1 MSMSIGNPHVRFD
14 AGKGA
19 QCAATPRRVSLLR
32 NISSIRILAAA
43 TIAVASTA
51 AFAQPKSPRALK
63 ACVFQPPYALDPA
76 DIEKS
81 IQWEMD
87 HLRAC
92 DESLD
97 LIVLPEASDRQA
109 RTVTREAT
117 MSAAHRYNAPLLA
130 LCAET
135 AKRCGAT
142 LFVNAL
148 DFTPLG
154 ARNTTFAYDKTG
166 RCVGKYNKEHLVA
179 SEHKKLGLDASYM
192 WEWTEPYI
200 LEIDG
205 VRYAFMTCYDFYFY
219 ENYAN
224 IARYKPDIVIGC
236 SHQRSDRHDALE
248 TIGRFL
254 AYNTAAYLVRASVS
268 MGLDSPVG
276 GGSMVVSP
284 MGQILGNM
292 YSKVGTLTVEFDP
305 HEKYLKPAGYGNPP
319 ATHPSY
325 IEIGRRPWKYR
336 PAGSAI
342 VPAFADAPAKRLCAH
357 RGFSTVAPENS
368 LPAYGAAVAL
378 GAAEI
383 EFDLW
388 WTKDGEIVS
397 IHDATL
403 DRVSNGTGKVFEH
416 TLAELKALD
425 FGAKQE
431 NKSYAGMKIPTFAE
445 ILAKFSCHTIM
456 NIHMKDW
463 KDQPWDEAHLK
474 RVLHLIDA
482 YDARSHVYF
491 MTSCGP
497 LQDQLARLA
506 PDIPRCMG
514 NRGDNKTHPD
524 IVDRA
529 IAHKCQMV
537 QLFKPYFDQSLI
549 DRARAAGLRVNV
561 FWSDDP
567 DEAKR
572 FLDMGADT
580 ILTND
585 YLPVSAATGL
595 R

>member
-1 MSMSIGNPHVRFD
+1 MRHATLLLVL
-14 AGKGA
+14 AG
-19 QCAATPRRVSLLR
+19 
-32 NISSIRILAAA
+32 IAAA
-43 TIAVASTA
+43 TCA
-51 AFAQPKSPRALK
+51 AETKTPRALK
-63 ACVFQPPYALDPA
+63 ACVFQPPYALDVD
-76 DIEKS
+76 DIDATM
-81 IQWEMD
+81 QWEFE
-87 HLRAC
+87 HLKSC

-109 RTVTREAT
+109 RVRNREDID
-117 MSAAHRYNAPLLA
+117 AAVKRYHEPLMA

-135 AKRCGAT
+135 ARRCKAT

-148 DFTPLG
+148 DFTPTG
-154 ARNTTFAYDKTG
+154 ARNTTFAFDKTG
-166 RCVGKYNKEHLVA
+166 TCVGKYYKEHLTA
-179 SEHKKLGLDASYM
+179 GEHRKWGFDASYM
-192 WEWTEPYI
+192 WEWSEPYI

-205 VRYAFMTCYDFYFY
+205 VRYAFLTCYDFYFY
-219 ENYAN
+219 ENFAN
-224 IARYKPDIVIGC
+224 IARRKPDVIIGC

-248 TIGRFL
+248 MFGRFV

-268 MGLDSPVG
+268 MGVDSPLG

-284 MGQILGNM
+284 MGQVLGNM
-292 YSKVGTLTVEFDP
+292 YSKVGTLTVEFNP

-319 ATHPSY
+319 NTHPAY

-342 VPAFADAPAKRLCAH
+342 IPGFADAPAKRLCAH

-368 LPAYGAAVAL
+368 LPAFGSAVAL
-378 GAAEI
+378 GASEI

-403 DRVSNGTGKVFEH
+403 DRVSNGTGKVYEH
-416 TLAELKALD
+416 TYAELQKFD
-425 FGAKQE
+425 FGSKTG
-431 NKSYAGMKIPTFAE
+431 KHFAGLKIIRFE
-445 ILAKFSCHTIM
+445 DILRKLSCHTLM
-456 NIHMKDW
+456 NIHMKDVGSA
-463 KDQPWDEAHLK
+463 WDEAHVK
-474 RVLHLIDA
+474 KVIRLIDA
-482 YDARSHVYF
+482 FDARGHVYF

-514 NRGDNKTHPD
+514 FSGTSQHD
-524 IVDRA
+524 IVERA

-537 QLFKPYFDQSLI
+537 QLFKPHFDKSTI
-549 DRARAAGLRVNV
+549 DRAHAAGLRVNV

-567 DEAKR
+567 AEAKE
-572 FLDMGADT
+572 FLDMGIDT

-585 YLPVSAATGL
+585 YLAIANATGL